1 MLSCSGVR
9 VEVLDLPERL
19 VRQSLDHRGHRV
31 MSAAHH
37 DQMFRMK
44 LCAADRDGKRD
55 AEKAREPHWLQRK
68 PASASVRLSPSTA
81 RKSSRLSRARRMQ

>member
-1 MLSCSGVR
+1 MR
-9 VEVLDLPERL
+9 VEILGQPERL
-19 VRQSLDHRGHRV
+19 VRQSLVHR
-31 MSAAHH
+31 S

-44 LCAADRDGKRD
+44 LCAADRDGKRV
-55 AEKAREPHWLQRK
+55 AEKFREPHWLQRK